1 MTALTSYLANKA
13 KLHHLSAGITAVTLL
28 GIYLLTQW
36 LTYTMGASLPVQWD
50 ETMEV
55 REVIKMEIRP
65 VLKIEPIVKKEP
77 VLKIKPVVKAPE
89 QKIEPIV
96 NAPVQKIEPIVR
108 APEEKSV
115 IASPTPVAK
124 GAAPDPG
131 SIPKLADVSALVQ
144 GFDMKNMIAKESPA
158 TRTPVQRPN
167 ARAVTVNSDVKTQ
180 EAGLVSEGLLAAAI
194 DVRPANQLAKRGS
207 GGTPAQ
213 GPRVR
218 IGNSR
223 GEGGASGNGGAVGW
237 GNSVGS
243 GLDGIP
249 ESKGIGTRN
258 TRGAGAGS
266 GNGPRILLGG
276 LNENG
281 ESSGG
286 GVSLIEL
293 IEWMKKHPGLIPKL
307 VAHEM
312 GHQPEDLS
320 SAVNFVMQGRSFTLY
335 LSCNEHELLL
345 RICLVEGD
353 DYTMLKDNG
362 IKENSNFLVTGDVI
376 RQNRRIQSLISSRQA
391 PGDVANR
398 FYRIFW
404 SWWQSVR
411 PKK

>member
-13 KLHHLSAGITAVTLL
+13 KLRHLTVGITATILL
-28 GIYLLTQW
+28 GIYVMTQW
-36 LTYTMGASLPVQWD
+36 LTYTMGASLPEQWD

-55 REVIKMEIRP
+55 REVIKMEIKP
-65 VLKIEPIVKKEP
+65 VQKIEPIVKKAP

-89 QKIEPIV
+89 
-96 NAPVQKIEPIVR
+96 QKIEPIVR

-131 SIPKLADVSALVQ
+131 SIPQLADVSALVQ
-144 GFDMKNMIAKESPA
+144 GFDMKNMIAKESPV

-167 ARAVTVNSDVKTQ
+167 TRAVTVNSEVTVQ
-180 EAGLVSEGLLAAAI
+180 ETGLVSEGLLATAF
-194 DVRPANQLAKRGS
+194 DVRPANQLPKRGS

-213 GPRVR
+213 GSRVQ
-218 IGNSR
+218 IGNGR
-223 GEGGASGNGGAVGW
+223 GEGGASGNGPAVGW
-237 GNSVGS
+237 GNGAGS
-243 GLDGIP
+243 GLAGIP

-258 TRGAGAGS
+258 TRGPGGGS
-266 GNGPRILLGG
+266 ENGPILLLGG
-276 LNENG
+276 LDKNNEG
-281 ESSGG
+281 SGG
-286 GVSLIEL
+286 GVSLLAL

-312 GHQPEDLS
+312 GHQSEDLS
-320 SAVNFVMQGRSFTLY
+320 SAVNFVVQGRSFTLY

-362 IKENSNFLVTGDVI
+362 IKENSNFLVAGDVI
-376 RQNRRIQSLISSRQA
+376 RQNGQIQSLISSRQA
-391 PGDVANR
+391 PGEVANR

-411 PKK
+411 TKK

>member
-13 KLHHLSAGITAVTLL
+13 KLRHLSVGITAIILL

-36 LTYTMGASLPVQWD
+36 LTYTMGASLPEQWD

-65 VLKIEPIVKKEP
+65 V
-77 VLKIKPVVKAPE
+77 
-89 QKIEPIV
+89 QK
-96 NAPVQKIEPIVR
+96 PVQKIERIVKEPVKKFVKSSP
-108 APEEKSV
+108 APE
-115 IASPTPVAK
+115 AK

-131 SIPKLADVSALVQ
+131 SIPQLADVSALMQ
-144 GFDMKNMIAKESPA
+144 GFDMKNMIAQASPA

-167 ARAVTVNSDVKTQ
+167 TRAVTVNSDITVQ
-180 EAGLVSEGLLAAAI
+180 EAGLVSEGLLAAAF

-213 GPRVR
+213 GSRVQ
-218 IGNSR
+218 IGNGR
-223 GEGGASGNGGAVGW
+223 GEGGASGNGPAVGW
-237 GNSVGS
+237 GNDVGS

-258 TRGAGAGS
+258 TRGPDRGS
-266 GNGPRILLGG
+266 DNSPRLLLGG
-276 LNENG
+276 LDKNG
-281 ESSGG
+281 EGSGG
-286 GVSLIEL
+286 SVSLLDL

-307 VAHEM
+307 VAHEI

-345 RICLVEGD
+345 RICLVEGN

-362 IKENSNFLVTGDVI
+362 IKENSNFLVAGDVI
-376 RQNRRIQSLISSRQA
+376 RQNRQIQSLISSRQA
-391 PGDVANR
+391 PGELANR

-404 SWWQSVR
+404 SWWKSVR
-411 PKK
+411 TKK